1 MKKGFILTTGLVLL
15 LVGASVGTAS
25 EKGFFA
31 FEKPLSIEEQK
42 KKEIVD
48 NANRQFLEE
57 VNLDIQKSLN
67 LDVTGFEKIE
77 LSVLYTIEEYKGL
90 GRLVMEVMDELDIGD
105 VQPTLYKN
113 EDKVLI
119 MYKKADGSNVVHKYK
134 LDNETEKWEK
144 TQKDGAKGSSI
155 VHPLDR
161 VNVPPAESKK

>member
-1 MKKGFILTTGLVLL
+1 MKKRFILTAGLVLL

-31 FEKPLSIEEQK
+31 FEKPMSIEEQK
-42 KKEIVD
+42 RKEIVD

-57 VNLDIQKSLN
+57 VNQDIQKSLN
-67 LDVTGFEKIE
+67 LDVKDYEQIE
-77 LSVLYTIEEYKGL
+77 LSVLYTFEEYKGL
-90 GRLVMEVMDELDIGD
+90 GRLVMEVMDELEIGD

-119 MYKKADGSNVVHKYK
+119 MYKKADGSNVVHKYE
-134 LDNETEKWEK
+134 LDNETQEWEK
-144 TQKDGAKGSSI
+144 TQKDDVKGRSV

-161 VNVPPAESKK
+161 VNIPSVESKE